1 MTATLFR
8 RLTRLLQSAAASDS
22 KFGTA
27 ALPAPPAPPG
37 PAGGLWDGR
46 LARGGA
52 GEEHGGVSRGSGGSY
67 LQGTCSLD
75 VCVCVCVHVCVCEA
89 CTLLHQD
96 ESGRSRGQVSFSLRP
111 VPP

>member
-1 MTATLFR
+1 M
-8 RLTRLLQSAAASDS
+8 
-22 KFGTA
+22 
-27 ALPAPPAPPG
+27 
-37 PAGGLWDGR
+37 
-46 LARGGA
+46 
-52 GEEHGGVSRGSGGSY
+52 SRGSGGSY

-75 VCVCVCVHVCVCEA
+75 VCVCACVCSLDRCVCMHVCVCEV